1 MAATL
6 SDPCSCCVMPI
17 DHTRIA
23 RARGRVHAGK
33 ALHVGARRSRLPFEV
48 GEGLA
53 LELLQH
59 LVEAFGVLAHELV
72 GRSRRS
78 ANSTFI
84 TPLRNATSP
93 PVFTPKNSSVIF
105 VPNIALSTLLGT
117 Q

>member
-6 SDPCSCCVMPI
+6 SDPCSCCVIPI

-23 RARGRVHAGK
+23 VPADAYRRAKRSMSARDAPDCRSRSVKDSRSSSSSSASK
-33 ALHVGARRSRLPFEV
+33 SSVCSRTKRRSIPP
-48 GEGLA
+48 
-53 LELLQH
+53 
-59 LVEAFGVLAHELV
+59 
-72 GRSRRS
+72 S
-78 ANSTFI
+78 ASSTFM

-105 VPNIALSTLLGT
+105 VPNMALSTLLGT